1 MSTRARA
8 DVPCSKAVPGQDPD
22 LVVVMLLCSVGDD
35 RQRDK
40 IDVLTF
46 GGARSIT
53 RKYFSG
59 RVGENTIVSIK
70 TLVILV
76 LQSYSLVHSSHISY
90 T

>member
-1 MSTRARA
+1 MCR
-8 DVPCSKAVPGQDPD
+8 
-22 LVVVMLLCSVGDD
+22 

-59 RVGENTIVSIK
+59 RVGRCYADALNAHVVGGK
-70 TLVILV
+70 TSAKDAAQYLLKLVAPL
-76 LQSYSLVHSSHISY
+76 LLCPKAQSCDV
-90 T
+90 

>member
-1 MSTRARA
+1 MGLL
-8 DVPCSKAVPGQDPD
+8 AV
-22 LVVVMLLCSVGDD
+22 LVVGDAFCLVCR

-59 RVGENTIVSIK
+59 RVGRCYADALNA
-70 TLVILV
+70 
-76 LQSYSLVHSSHISY
+76 HIIGCIMRVKHDA
-90 T
+90 